1 MVLMETLHRNAE
13 EPVEPV
19 AHGLTEVE
27 VRARR
32 ARGEGNEAEP
42 PTSRTYWQIV
52 RANLFTAINS
62 ILVGLGV
69 ALFAMGRVSDAI
81 ITAGIV
87 LINAVVNTVQEVRA
101 KRQLDRIALLVRPHV
116 TVVRGGE
123 RAVVHPREIVRG
135 DLLIAQPGD
144 QIVADGRIVGVGRLE
159 VDEALLTGE
168 ADPITKEAG
177 DTVHSGSFCVS
188 GSAPYV
194 AERVGAASLI
204 NGLTASARTF
214 RQVRTPLQREID
226 LLMRLLVLIVAF
238 IGLLFALVTRFNET
252 PLTEG
257 LQIAAVLAGLI
268 PNGLI
273 FMVTI
278 AYAIG
283 ALRLAGGDLLIQRT
297 NAIESFSNVDI
308 LCLDKTG
315 TLTANRLELHALA
328 SLSVTEGSFVRSLG
342 EYAASVSAH
351 NPTSAAI
358 AAALD
363 GQARPVRGE
372 IPFNASRK
380 WGALT
385 LDDET
390 YALGAPDVLLPS
402 ADLPIEPLRGWVGQG
417 LRVLLLARF
426 PEGLPA
432 HDGPTPPTLPTV
444 VQPIGL
450 VALREELRPEA
461 TNTLRE
467 LAGAG
472 VAVKVISGDH
482 PTAVAALAT
491 QAGLGEDLRAV
502 GGAELDGLTDEQFAQ
517 VATEGTIFGRIT
529 PQQKARLIAALRSR
543 GHYVA
548 MIGDGVNDVLSLKE
562 AQVGIAMQ
570 SGSAAARAVADLV
583 LLRDSFAAVPLAFAE
598 GQRIVT
604 GLRDCLALYL
614 VRLAYMILTILAIG
628 LVVGAFPFSPKNT
641 ALISFLTLGL
651 PTYAFVAWGQT
662 GVQRRR
668 GVIGGLIPFIVS
680 GGLMMTLLVLG
691 SFVAVYASALD
702 WQPIGAHSADLIA
715 HANNAARSALTTAAV
730 LGGAVLIAAMHL
742 PFHRWDV
749 PATLRARLRP
759 TLLAL
764 GMTLLYATVLAVPTL
779 RDFFELVLLR
789 PSEYAAIVGGV
800 ALWALCLWGLWRTRV
815 TEKLFGLAG

>member
-1 MVLMETLHRNAE
+1 MPIVLTEAPQSRTT
-13 EPVEPV
+13 EPTGQ
-19 AHGLTEVE
+19 GLTEAE

-32 ARGEGNEAEP
+32 ARGEGNDLEP
-42 PTSRTYWQIV
+42 TTSRTYWQIV
-52 RANLFTAINS
+52 RANLFTIINS

-69 ALFAMGRVSDAI
+69 ALLVMGRVSDAI

-87 LINAVVNTVQEVRA
+87 VINAVINTAQEVRA
-101 KRQLDRIALLVRPHV
+101 KRQLDRIALLVRPQV
-116 TVVRGGE
+116 TVMRAGG
-123 RAVVHPREIVRG
+123 RVTIHPREIVRG
-135 DLLIAQPGD
+135 DLVSAQPGD
-144 QIVADGRIVGVGRLE
+144 QIVADGRIIGAGRLE

-168 ADPITKEAG
+168 ADPITKAAD

-188 GSAPYV
+188 GSAQYI

-204 NGLTASARTF
+204 NGLTASARSF

-226 LLMRLLVLIVAF
+226 LLMRLLVVIVAF
-238 IGLLFALVTRFNET
+238 IGLLFALVAQFNQT

-283 ALRLAGGDLLIQRT
+283 ALRLAESDLLIQQT
-297 NAIESFSNVDI
+297 NAIESLSNVDV

-328 SLSVTEGSFVRSLG
+328 PLELAEQPFRELLG
-342 EYAASVSAH
+342 AYAASVAAH

-358 AAALD
+358 AAVLD
-363 GQARPVRGE
+363 GQPRPVHDE

-385 LDDET
+385 LGDAT
-390 YALGAPDVLLPS
+390 YALGAPEILCSD
-402 ADLPIEPLRGWVGQG
+402 ADLPIEPLRSWVGQG

-426 PEGLPA
+426 PDGLPCPNGA
-432 HDGPTPPTLPTV
+432 TQPRLPTTV
-444 VQPIGL
+444 VPLGL
-450 VALREELRPEA
+450 IALREELRPEA
-461 TNTLRE
+461 TATLRE
-467 LAGAG
+467 LAAAG

-491 QAGLGEDLRAV
+491 QAGLGDDLRAV
-502 GGAELDGLTDEQFAQ
+502 SGAELDNLTAEQFTQ
-517 VATEGTIFGRIT
+517 IATEGTIFGRIT

-570 SGSAAARAVADLV
+570 SGSAAARAVADIV
-583 LLRDSFAAVPLAFAE
+583 LLRDSFAAVPKAFAE

-614 VRLAYMILTILAIG
+614 VRLTYMILAILAIG
-628 LVVGAFPFSPKNT
+628 LIVGTFPFTPKNT

-651 PTYAFVAWGQT
+651 PTYAFVAWEQT

-668 GVIGGLIPFIVS
+668 GVIGGLIPFIAS
-680 GGLMMTLLVLG
+680 GRLMMTLLTLA
-691 SFVAVYASALD
+691 SFVVVYAGILD
-702 WQPIGAHSADLIA
+702 WQPLGPHSAIMTG
-715 HANNAARSALTTAAV
+715 HADDAARSALTTAAV
-730 LGGAVLIAAMHL
+730 LGGSVLIAAMHL
-742 PFHRWDV
+742 PFHSWGV
-749 PATLRARLRP
+749 PTTMRARLRP
-759 TLLAL
+759 TLLAVGIVGL
-764 GMTLLYATVLAVPTL
+764 YTLILAVPTL
-779 RDFFELVLLR
+779 RTFFELVLLQ
-789 PSEYAAIVGGV
+789 PSAYAAIGGAV
-800 ALWALCLWGLWRTRV
+800 ALWAFGLWGLWRTRL
-815 TEKLFGLAG
+815 TERFLGLAG

>member
-1 MVLMETLHRNAE
+1 MAMVLMDAPQGRAAE
-13 EPVEPV
+13 P
-19 AHGLTEVE
+19 AGQGLTEAE

-32 ARGEGNEAEP
+32 AQGEGNDVEP

-52 RANLFTAINS
+52 RANLFTVINS

-69 ALFAMGRVSDAI
+69 ALLIMGRVSDAI

-87 LINAVVNTVQEVRA
+87 VINAVVNTVQEVRA
-101 KRQLDRIALLVRPHV
+101 KRQLDRIALLVRPQV
-116 TVVRGGE
+116 TVIRAGG
-123 RAVVHPREIVRG
+123 RVTLHPREIVRG
-135 DLLIAQPGD
+135 DLVLAQPGD
-144 QIVADGRIVGVGRLE
+144 QIVADGRIIGAGRLE

-177 DTVHSGSFCVS
+177 DTVHSGSFCIS
-188 GSAPYV
+188 GSAQYI
-194 AERVGAASLI
+194 AEQVGAASLI

-214 RQVRTPLQREID
+214 RQVRTPLQREVD
-226 LLMRLLVLIVAF
+226 LLMRLLVVIVAF
-238 IGLLFALVTRFNET
+238 IGLLFALVTQFNQT
-252 PLTEG
+252 PLTAG

-283 ALRLAGGDLLIQRT
+283 ALRLAESDLLIQQT

-328 SLSVTEGSFVRSLG
+328 PLALHEQPFRELLG
-342 EYAASVSAH
+342 AYAASVSAH

-363 GQARPVRGE
+363 GQARPVQGE
-372 IPFNASRK
+372 IPFNAARK

-385 LDDET
+385 FGDGT
-390 YALGAPDVLLPS
+390 YALGAPDILFPS
-402 ADLPIEPLRGWVGQG
+402 ADLPIEPLRGWIGQG

-426 PEGLPA
+426 PEGLPCQSGA
-432 HDGPTPPTLPTV
+432 TQPQLPTTV
-444 VQPIGL
+444 IPLGL
-450 VALREELRPEA
+450 IALREELRPEA
-461 TNTLRE
+461 AATLQE

-482 PTAVAALAT
+482 PTAVAALAR

-502 GGAELDGLTDEQFAQ
+502 SGAELDNLTAEQFAQ
-517 VATEGTIFGRIT
+517 VASEGTIFGRIT

-570 SGSAAARAVADLV
+570 SGSAAARAVADIV
-583 LLRDSFAAVPLAFAE
+583 LLRDSFAAVPRAFAE

-614 VRLAYMILTILAIG
+614 VRLTYMILAILAIG
-628 LVVGAFPFSPKNT
+628 LIVGSFPFSPKNT

-651 PTYAFVAWGQT
+651 PTYAFIAWGQT

-668 GVIGGLIPFIVS
+668 GVIGGLIPFIAS
-680 GGLMMTLLVLG
+680 GGLMMTLLLLA
-691 SFVAVYASALD
+691 SFVVAYAGMLD
-702 WQPIGAHSADLIA
+702 WQPLGPHSPILAGHADD
-715 HANNAARSALTTAAV
+715 AARSALTTAAV
-730 LGGAVLIAAMHL
+730 LGGAVLISTMHL
-742 PFHRWDV
+742 PFHSWGV
-749 PATLRARLRP
+749 PIAMRARLRP
-759 TLLAL
+759 TFLAL
-764 GMTLLYATVLAVPTL
+764 GIVGLYTLILVIPTL
-779 RDFFELVLLR
+779 RTFFELVLLP
-789 PSEYAAIVGGV
+789 PSAYAAIGGAV
-800 ALWALCLWGLWRTRV
+800 ALWAFGLWGLWRTRL
-815 TEKLFGLAG
+815 TERLLGLAG